1 MREDGFKTY
10 MASLGLAH
18 GTFTTRSAALRRI
31 ERAENIDLDAEYER
45 DGLNGLLAK
54 YAYSTA
60 DHRAGLPNPTAID
73 IEPEN
78 LRKYIAFY
86 RRALNNY
93 HGFVSGGLSDD
104 FEAGVTEAEAE
115 ANDAV
120 AETASKSF
128 ALERDLQNAIRTDI
142 GQLEPGLEI
151 VDGGREARVEAGL
164 IDVLAKDI
172 HGVWTI
178 IELKAEV
185 ARPSVIAQT
194 LAYMASIAEER
205 GGAVRGIIV
214 AADFDQRVE
223 LAARAVPNLQLK
235 RYRYRFEFE

>member
-1 MREDGFKTY
+1 MREDAFKEY
-10 MASLGLAH
+10 WADRGLARS
-18 GTFTTRSAALRRI
+18 TISTRSGALRRI
-31 ERAENIDLDAEYER
+31 ERAENVDLDAEYER
-45 DGLNGLLAK
+45 DGMEALLKK
-54 YAYSTA
+54 YAYSDA
-60 DHRAGLPNPTAID
+60 DHRTGMPNPTGID

-78 LRKYIAFY
+78 LRKTFAFY

-93 HGFVSGGLSDD
+93 RVFASGGLPDD
-104 FEAGVTEAEAE
+104 LESAVTGAEAE
-115 ANDAV
+115 ADEAL
-120 AETASKSF
+120 AETGSRTF

-142 GQLEPGLEI
+142 AQLELGLEI

-164 IDVLAKDI
+164 IDVLAKDG

-178 IELKAEV
+178 IELKADV
-185 ARPSVIAQT
+185 ARPAVIAQT
-194 LAYMASIAEER
+194 LAYMASIADER
-205 GGAVRGIIV
+205 GGDVRGIIV